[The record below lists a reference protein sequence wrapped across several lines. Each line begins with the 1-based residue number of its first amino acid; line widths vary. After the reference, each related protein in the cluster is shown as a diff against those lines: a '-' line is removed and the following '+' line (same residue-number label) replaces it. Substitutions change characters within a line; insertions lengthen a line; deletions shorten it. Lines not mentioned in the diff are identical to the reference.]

1 LQAPTPSNSWVT
13 AFLQQYHV
21 GQNLVAVAAQPN
33 AAWWT
38 NTALVARLGL
48 SSDQMKKVEATFDQY
63 RQAIVQNTTDLA
75 KEEAALARLLEA
87 DPLEPAK
94 TISAQIDRVVQ
105 ARGELERTNS
115 KMTLEMRQSLTR
127 AQWVQLQM
135 ETQQPAAIGRLQLQL
150 RGTPPSPAA

>member
-1 LQAPTPSNSWVT
+1 MGT
-13 AFLQQYHV
+13 
-21 GQNLVAVAAQPN
+21 NLGTIAAQPN

-38 NTALVARLGL
+38 NGAFVARLGL
-48 SSDQMKKVEATFDQY
+48 TADQMKKVEGTFDQY
-63 RQAIVQNTTDLA
+63 RQPIVQNTTDLA

-94 TISAQIDRVVQ
+94 TISAQIERVIQ

-127 AQWVQLQM
+127 AQWTQLQM
-135 ETQQPAAIGRLQLQL
+135 ETQLPTQNFNLQLPVRIRSTTPAL
-150 RGTPPSPAA
+150 PGRGNRGTP